1 MSLTS
6 NAFISS
12 FSGLSKE
19 VWWLALITLINR
31 AGTMVIPFLSLYLTE
46 QQGFSL
52 ADVGWLMSAFGAGS
66 VLGTMLGGKLT
77 DTFGAYK
84 VMVGSLFSS
93 AFLFVLMQYVNGFY
107 PLCVAVFF
115 VMLAADTF
123 RPAMFVSL
131 SAHSKPE
138 NKTRSVTLIRLAI
151 NLGFSVGP
159 AIGGL
164 IIHALGYSLLF
175 WIDGI
180 TCIVA
185 MVLLLRVLNPK
196 KAKVLDAPDL
206 TANASPYK
214 DLSFMIFF
222 VSMLFF
228 AVVFLQLFSTI
239 PLYYRDE
246 YALSELNIGL
256 LMGLNGFVIF
266 LLEMPLVKYL
276 EDKGKSNVKLMIQGV
291 VLVALSYLV
300 VNLTGWSGVLVIGML
315 LITIGEMIAF
325 PFSNAFAM
333 KRSKRGKQG
342 QYMALYSVSF
352 SIAHIFGHNASLQL
366 INLKGY
372 EFTWYVL
379 IALSA
384 VSIVL
389 LVWLGRRVK
398 AGL

>member
-1 MSLTS
+1 
-6 NAFISS
+6 
-12 FSGLSKE
+12 
-19 VWWLALITLINR
+19 
-31 AGTMVIPFLSLYLTE
+31 
-46 QQGFSL
+46 
-52 ADVGWLMSAFGAGS
+52 
-66 VLGTMLGGKLT
+66 
-77 DTFGAYK
+77 
-84 VMVGSLFSS
+84 
-93 AFLFVLMQYVNGFY
+93 MQYVSGFY